1 MSEGLAFMAIFIGI
15 PAVLTWAYRSSLS
28 HKRFMRVLELKAE
41 MNSRLLDRVGTDPA
55 ALEFLKSDAQQ
66 QMFDVRLSEPAPR
79 MPATYARM
87 LTAAQLGL
95 MLLSGGL
102 GCLYIRTFL
111 DRAGDQQGFLLLG
124 TLATALG
131 IGSILSAAV
140 SFVAGRFLFQSAE
153 GRG

>member
-1 MSEGLAFMAIFIGI
+1 MGGNLAVMAVFIGI
-15 PAVLTWAYRSSLS
+15 PWIIAWAYRGNLN
-28 HKRFMRVLELKAE
+28 HKRFMKVIELKAE

-55 ALEFLKSDAQQ
+55 AMQFLKSDAQQ
-66 QMFDVRLSEPAPR
+66 QMFDVTLSEPAPR
-79 MPATYARM
+79 MPAAYSRM
-87 LTAAQLGL
+87 LTAMQIGL

-111 DRAGDQQGFLLLG
+111 DRTGDQEGFLLLG

-140 SFVAGRFLFQSAE
+140 AFLAGKFLFPVPE